1 MLAEERQRVLRADPT
16 EGDTTLSPPTLSS
29 RRPLW
34 LKHAPATAAAPSNAA
49 IATSSAGEEEPC
61 TVAADE
67 SVLCTLSVGNGQT
80 LRLQQHCSDAQE
92 GAVVW
97 DCARSLLGHL
107 QQQGSAHAAVAGQ
120 RVLEVRRT
128 APVQR
133 RRPMHAGPCHVA
145 ALPALFLRAGS
156 SAPVPASS
164 ALRWLGWVQ
173 RPSCSRTCRPLCL
186 CCAPTPSITAPRK
199 AAS

>member
-16 EGDTTLSPPTLSS
+16 EGTTTLSPPTLSS

-34 LKHAPATAAAPSNAA
+34 LKQAPAKAAAPSNAT

-80 LRLQQHCSDAQE
+80 LKLQQHCSDAQE

-107 QQQGSAHAAVAGQ
+107 QQQGPAHAAVAGK
-120 RVLEVRRT
+120 RVLEVRP
-128 APVQR
+128 AASAQR
-133 RRPMHAGPCHVA
+133 RRPMHAGPCRE
-145 ALPALFLRAGS
+145 LTLKPYPPCS
-156 SAPVPASS
+156 SAPAAWLRYWRRRPCAGSDGCSVRRAHGPAGRL
-164 ALRWLGWVQ
+164 AFAAHQ
-173 RPSCSRTCRPLCL
+173 RQ
-186 CCAPTPSITAPRK
+186 A
-199 AAS
+199 